1 MSLQNFGEPPSRPND
16 YVDLQYLQ
24 TNYPSTS
31 ARVTTYG
38 PYTVALPSGPADQ
51 AMFLVEVVAPTVAVS
66 VTFPA
71 GVLLT
76 AGMVSF
82 YTVGPGK
89 TGFFGFRYSS
99 SAQAWFALS
108 AAIQS

>member
-1 MSLQNFGEPPSRPND
+1 MALQNFGEPPSRPND
-16 YVDLQYLQ
+16 YVDLQYVQ
-24 TNYPSTS
+24 AQYPSS
-31 ARVTTYG
+31 SSRVTTYG
-38 PYTVALPSGPADQ
+38 PYTIALPSNPLDH
-51 AMFLVEVVAPTVAVS
+51 AMYLVEVVAPTVAVS

-82 YTVGPGK
+82 YTVPQGK

-108 AAIQS
+108 AAVQS